1 MIFACLL
8 RHLALCAIFLAPV
21 VVREPSV
28 TCRAQT
34 SSSRGQR
41 QRTKPGEELLAEGV
55 AALDRG
61 ATSIARE
68 FFERALAADPRNAE
82 AHTYLG
88 VIADRAGNL
97 KEAERHF
104 ATTARLE
111 PQSARAHNNYGAVL
125 LRLDRPREAARQFE
139 ASLRIDPK
147 QASALVNLAHIR
159 FDSGTVE

>member
-8 RHLALCAIFLAPV
+8 RSLALCAIFPAPV
-21 VVREPSV
+21 VVREPSL

-34 SSSRGQR
+34 STSRYQQ

-61 ATSIARE
+61 APSIARE
-68 FFERALAADPRNAE
+68 FFERALAADPRSAE

-97 KEAERHF
+97 KEADGHF
-104 ATTARLE
+104 AIAVRLE
-111 PQSARAHNNYGAVL
+111 PQSARAHNNYGA
-125 LRLDRPREAARQFE
+125 
-139 ASLRIDPK
+139 
-147 QASALVNLAHIR
+147 
-159 FDSGTVE
+159 